1 MAAPAV
7 STLFSPLP
15 AKKPPYIGTMTQA
28 MFHTDIARRRPI
40 RAVVAATLLCLLAVA
55 AARPALADQNDPR
68 LPQLFDVLR
77 KSDNS
82 RKIEQTEAQIWRIWS
97 RHGESASVDR
107 LMQRAQ
113 MLMAADQVAL
123 AADIYDAIIKR
134 DPEFAEGWNRRATLR
149 FMTGDYDGSVADIQ
163 KVLALEPRHFG
174 ALAGLGMIY
183 MAVDEPEGALR
194 AFEAALAIHPHLP
207 AARAHAGF
215 LREQMQGKK
224 L

>member
-1 MAAPAV
+1 
-7 STLFSPLP
+7 
-15 AKKPPYIGTMTQA
+15 
-28 MFHTDIARRRPI
+28 
-40 RAVVAATLLCLLAVA
+40 
-55 AARPALADQNDPR
+55 
-68 LPQLFDVLR
+68 
-77 KSDNS
+77 
-82 RKIEQTEAQIWRIWS
+82 
-97 RHGESASVDR
+97 
-107 LMQRAQ
+107 
-113 MLMAADQVAL
+113 L

-207 AARAHAGF
+207 AARAHVGF

>member
-1 MAAPAV
+1 MAAPAL

-15 AKKPPYIGTMTQA
+15 AKKPPYMGTMTEA

-113 MLMAADQVAL
+113 MLMAADQVSL
-123 AADIYDAIIKR
+123 AADIYDAIVKR

-207 AARAHAGF
+207 AARAHVGF
-215 LREQMQGKK
+215 LREPMQGKK

>member
-15 AKKPPYIGTMTQA
+15 AKKPPYIGSMTEA
-28 MFHTDIARRRPI
+28 LFHTDIARRRPI

-82 RKIEQTEAQIWRIWS
+82 RKIKQTEAQIWRIWS

-113 MLMAADQVAL
+113 MLMAADQVSL
-123 AADIYDAIIKR
+123 AADIYDAIVKR

-207 AARAHAGF
+207 AARAHVGI

>member
-15 AKKPPYIGTMTQA
+15 AKKPPYIGTMTES

-207 AARAHAGF
+207 AARAHVGF

>member
-15 AKKPPYIGTMTQA
+15 AKKPPYIGSMTEA
-28 MFHTDIARRRPI
+28 LFHTDIARRRPI

-113 MLMAADQVAL
+113 MLMAADQVSL

>member
-1 MAAPAV
+1 
-7 STLFSPLP
+7 
-15 AKKPPYIGTMTQA
+15 
-28 MFHTDIARRRPI
+28 
-40 RAVVAATLLCLLAVA
+40 
-55 AARPALADQNDPR
+55 

-149 FMTGDYDGSVADIQ
+149 FMTRDYDGSVADIQ

-207 AARAHAGF
+207 AARAHVGF